1 MVATL
6 HTTLASMERY
16 RVSQLRS
23 VADGQVSST
32 FVPYS
37 PSLAPMRA
45 FPRRYEENVRFQFLS
60 LRHPPKRSRFSAART
75 SFMSA
80 RV

>member
-1 MVATL
+1 MAKHFQSL
-6 HTTLASMERY
+6 CHTPPKRLA
-16 RVSQLRS
+16 
-23 VADGQVSST
+23 A
-32 FVPYS
+32 
-37 PSLAPMRA
+37 MRA
-45 FPRRYEENVRFQFLS
+45 FARRYEENVRFQFLS